1 MERALT
7 GGVVRRL
14 DLLVVRGGG
23 GLVLRL
29 DLVVR
34 RERRGVTRSVIAA
47 ALLAPRPGGQRVR
60 LMRLQRLLVESLL
73 RGLLDDSLLLRH
85 DGEDSREWAVLL
97 LAPFRRSVRVFG
109 CKWVLV
115 CGEWV

>member
-1 MERALT
+1 MERALA

-29 DLVVR
+29 HLVVR

-73 RGLLDDSLLLRH
+73 RGLLDDSLLRH
-85 DGEDSREWAVLL
+85 DGEDSRERAVLL
-97 LAPFRRSVRVFG
+97 LLGPFRRCVRVFG

>member
-1 MERALT
+1 MERTLA

-14 DLLVVRGGG
+14 YLLVVRGGG

-29 DLVVR
+29 HLVVR

-73 RGLLDDSLLLRH
+73 RGLLDDSLFRH
-85 DGEDSREWAVLL
+85 DGEDSRERAVLL
-97 LAPFRRSVRVFG
+97 LGAFSRCVRVFG